1 MNINIKSRAM
11 GDYQTNCYIV
21 TVDNKDLIIDAGI
34 GATQWVLDNVQNP
47 IAILNT
53 HGHFDHVWSNKELK
67 EKLNIPIYV
76 NKLDAFMLEND
87 PFSKGTPS
95 SKADILIDGDTTL
108 DINGISVKY
117 RHFAG
122 HTPGNSIIEIGDVWF
137 CGDFLFERSIGRW
150 DFPYSNAQD
159 MVNSLL
165 KAQKIKEDFT
175 LYTGHGSPTTLRD
188 EQRYMDFW
196 IREVRGSI

>member
-1 MNINIKSRAM
+1 MNIKSKAM

-21 TVDNKDLIIDAGI
+21 TIDNKDLIIDAGI
-34 GATQWVLDNVQNP
+34 GATKWVLDNVSNP

-76 NKLDAFMLEND
+76 NRLDAFMLEND
-87 PFSKGTPS
+87 PFSKGTPP
-95 SKADILIDGDTTL
+95 SKADILIDGDTAL
-108 DINGISVKY
+108 DIGGINIKY

-122 HTPGNSIIEIGDVWF
+122 HTPGNSIIEIDNVWF

-159 MVNSLL
+159 MYNSLL
-165 KAQKIKEDFT
+165 KVKDIKENFT
-175 LYTGHGSPTTLRD
+175 LYTGHGSPTTLQD
-188 EQRYMDFW
+188 EQRFLDFW
-196 IREVRGSI
+196 LREVGNSI